1 MATQSRAEQSG
12 PSAAHRREAYG
23 AIPSVHD
30 VVESRALM
38 PWAQRVPRS
47 WIVRLARQ
55 KIEEYRERLKANVTL
70 SADVPADQVR
80 DGIIARVVG
89 DLEAQEQSGLR
100 PVINATGIL
109 LHTGLGRAPLPSSA
123 VRAIADTAG
132 QYSNVELDLATGR
145 RGSRAAAVR
154 DLICRVTGAEAAT
167 VVNNNAAA
175 TLLVLV
181 AVASASGK
189 GPRNVVVS
197 RGELIEIGGSFRLP
211 DIMTASGNLLSEVGT
226 TNKTRLSDYEGAIND
241 QTAAL
246 MKVHT
251 SNYRVVGF
259 TASVPIG
266 DLVELGRRYDLPV
279 IHDIGSGAI
288 VDLKQFNLRD
298 EPVASESIEAGADL
312 VLFSGDKLLGGP
324 QAGLILGRRAWIE
337 RIEKNPL
344 MRALRLDKM
353 TLAALEATLRLYGNP
368 QLAARELPI
377 MAMAAAPVTVLRERA
392 ERVAAAVTS
401 LPGIGSVEVQ
411 PSVAY
416 LGAGTLPTAE
426 IESVAI
432 RIEPDGMT
440 ENELGACLRRGSPPR
455 PPVVPRVQD
464 GAVWLDLRTVM
475 PAQDESLIDALRL
488 ACASGHQ
495 PA

>member
-1 MATQSRAEQSG
+1 
-12 PSAAHRREAYG
+12 
-23 AIPSVHD
+23 
-30 VVESRALM
+30 
-38 PWAQRVPRS
+38 
-47 WIVRLARQ
+47 
-55 KIEEYRERLKANVTL
+55 
-70 SADVPADQVR
+70 
-80 DGIIARVVG
+80 
-89 DLEAQEQSGLR
+89 
-100 PVINATGIL
+100 
-109 LHTGLGRAPLPSSA
+109 
-123 VRAIADTAG
+123 
-132 QYSNVELDLATGR
+132 
-145 RGSRAAAVR
+145 
-154 DLICRVTGAEAAT
+154 
-167 VVNNNAAA
+167 
-175 TLLVLV
+175 
-181 AVASASGK
+181 
-189 GPRNVVVS
+189 
-197 RGELIEIGGSFRLP
+197 
-211 DIMTASGNLLSEVGT
+211 
-226 TNKTRLSDYEGAIND
+226 
-241 QTAAL
+241 
-246 MKVHT
+246 VHT